1 MRPAVRSSRKTPEQQ
16 SFSLCSDLWHLKICF
31 SPLSTTFCVCTR
43 TFVCV
48 CRQGKGCVFLGTARG
63 RKYAATGGHT
73 EMIKCCGNSDRNV
86 ENFSHLQKPLQTA
99 VNLYARLGFPT
110 CPSLH
115 VGTALFPFAKEV
127 WLVNVIILRRTKRQQ
142 KVKFSQPLLKL

>member
-43 TFVCV
+43 TSVCV

-63 RKYAATGGHT
+63 RKYAATGGH
-73 EMIKCCGNSDRNV
+73 GNDQMLRKLV
-86 ENFSHLQKPLQTA
+86 PQRRE
-99 VNLYARLGFPT
+99 
-110 CPSLH
+110 
-115 VGTALFPFAKEV
+115 LFPPPKTSSNSSKSLCPVGVSHSPPLITRRYSLLPFRTVV

-142 KVKFSQPLLKL
+142 KVKFSQP